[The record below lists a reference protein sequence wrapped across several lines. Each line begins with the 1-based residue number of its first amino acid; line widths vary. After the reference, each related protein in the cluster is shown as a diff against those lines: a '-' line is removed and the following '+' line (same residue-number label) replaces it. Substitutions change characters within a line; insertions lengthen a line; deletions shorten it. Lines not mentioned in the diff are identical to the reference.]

1 MKNDILRQNAVKNRT
16 IEHEKWRFLE
26 TKEDCDRK
34 DEVFH
39 HIPYEY
45 GIILQDVRVKEDT
58 DYMFIKWYK
67 LHKKRQVS
75 W

>member
-1 MKNDILRQNAVKNRT
+1 MKNGDFWKKR
-16 IEHEKWRFLE
+16 
-26 TKEDCDRK
+26 DCDRK

-39 HIPYEY
+39 HIPCEY

-67 LHKKRQVS
+67 LHKK
-75 W
+75 